1 MKKSLLNTH
10 GQMRIQPPQTMKT
23 ENVFMVNL
31 HARSLATPD
40 HGNHVSISTV
50 KKLNPLMT
58 LLFCSLLS
66 IVLNVGIASHTAAAA
81 DASDTSISSS
91 KTNPSLDLAETKT
104 QRIIGGEEASSNTWP
119 WMAAIVE
126 GNSNYR
132 DLNCGAVL
140 IDTRWVLTAAHCVTE
155 PPFEVLMGVTDLYQT
170 GTRIGVKNVY
180 IHSGYFNSQGTLM
193 PDIALIELSSDAPYQ
208 PISLYSGS
216 ESASLSGEIAT
227 VIGWGSLDAY
237 GRRYPNDLMQAEVP
251 IVSYEVCNEVYNG
264 IITEYELCAGYEAGG
279 VDSCTGDSGGP
290 LMVYQDNEW
299 KLVGITA
306 WGEGCA
312 EPGFY
317 GVYTKISEV
326 SDWIQW
332 QKGKPFQKTT
342 PSDTE
347 KACATFDGM
356 SKKLHVPCVNVYDT
370 EYWFDF
376 LLEAD
381 HFKIDNFGAL

>member
-1 MKKSLLNTH
+1 M
-10 GQMRIQPPQTMKT
+10 
-23 ENVFMVNL
+23 E
-31 HARSLATPD
+31 RSLPKKQ
-40 HGNHVSISTV
+40 NLLMSI
-50 KKLNPLMT
+50 
-58 LLFCSLLS
+58 LFCSLFSIALS
-66 IVLNVGIASHTAAAA
+66 IGVVSHTAAA
-81 DASDTSISSS
+81 DASDTE
-91 KTNPSLDLAETKT
+91 TNPSLDLTKT
-104 QRIIGGEEASSNTWP
+104 KVPRIIGGEEASSDAWP
-119 WMAAIVE
+119 WMAAIIE

-140 IDTRWVLTAAHCVTE
+140 IDTRWVLTAAHCVSE

-216 ESASLSGEIAT
+216 KSDSLVGEIAT
-227 VIGWGSLDAY
+227 VIGWGSIDAY
-237 GRRYPNDLMQAEVP
+237 GRTYPNDLMQVDVP

-290 LMVYQDNEW
+290 LMVHQGNGW

-312 EPGFY
+312 KPGFY

-332 QKGKPFQKTT
+332 QMGKPFQKST

-347 KACATFDGM
+347 KECATFDGM
-356 SKKLHVPCVNVYDT
+356 SGKLHIPCVNVYDT
-370 EYWFDF
+370 KYWFDF
-376 LLEAD
+376 FLESD
-381 HFKIDNFGAL
+381 HFRIDNFGAL